1 MGACTEPGCT
11 ADAVEGS
18 TRCCEHR
25 DLIDTEVMALGDP
38 PRGEAEDYDDYDDPE
53 FDDEDDEF
61 PMDCHMH
68 HDGQCGA
75 AGSEWCE
82 FECPVMAE
90 WRREP
95 WDENGPISDKPDTAS
110 VIAGEDKP

>member
-1 MGACTEPGCT
+1 VTDPTLDTSHE
-11 ADAVEGS
+11 E
-18 TRCCEHR
+18 REH
-25 DLIDTEVMALGDP
+25 E
-38 PRGEAEDYDDYDDPE
+38 EAEAMARIEAHERDPDDYDDPD
-53 FDDEDDEF
+53 FDDEDDEW
-61 PMDCHMH
+61 PADCHMH

-95 WDENGPISDKPDTAS
+95 WDENGPIKDDAEVTAGS
-110 VIAGEDKP
+110 KQTHQSESTNGKQ